1 MVVAVGNDGQFARFC
16 KTAGR
21 PEWAGDARFVTNAG
35 RVQNRVALIEL
46 MRELTLTRSTR
57 EWVTLLESAGV
68 PCGPINT
75 IADVFEDP
83 QVNARGMQIHMD
95 HAARDDVA
103 LVASPIRMSDTPV
116 QYRHAPP
123 LLGQHTREVL
133 GQMLD
138 LKEEAMDRLFE
149 KGVLA

>member
-1 MVVAVGNDGQFARFC
+1 
-16 KTAGR
+16 
-21 PEWAGDARFVTNAG
+21 
-35 RVQNRVALIEL
+35 
-46 MRELTLTRSTR
+46 
-57 EWVTLLESAGV
+57 
-68 PCGPINT
+68 
-75 IADVFEDP
+75 
-83 QVNARGMQIHMD
+83 
-95 HAARDDVA
+95 

>member
-1 MVVAVGNDGQFARFC
+1 MC
-16 KTAGR
+16 
-21 PEWAGDARFVTNAG
+21 
-35 RVQNRVALIEL
+35 AL
-46 MRELTLTRSTR
+46 TVTRSTR
-57 EWVTLLESAGV
+57 EWVALLESAGV

-83 QVNARGMQIHMD
+83 QVKARGMQIHMD

-138 LKEEAMDRLFE
+138 LKEETMNRLFE